1 MNYFKRILS
10 FVKPYKKRFIYATM
24 FNILYAI
31 FNILA
36 VMSFLPVLSILFN
49 PDKKVEKPVYDG
61 ISSTFGYL
69 KNSFYVEIAN
79 YINEEGAVNALLII
93 CIIVLILFF
102 FKNLFYFLGSYQMA
116 YLSNGTVKDMRDN
129 LYRKIISLP
138 IGYFTEQRK
147 GDLMSRMTS
156 DIQIVEGSFI
166 SSFGG
171 IVREPLTI
179 IIVLLMMFAM
189 SYKLTLFVFITL
201 PLSGLIISWSTKK
214 LKSKALQSQQESG
227 TYLSLLEETI
237 AGLKVVKGF
246 TSENRFFRKF
256 SNSTKRQ
263 ENLNIQVT
271 HRQKLASPLSEF
283 LGVLTVLAI
292 LLYGGS
298 LVLSNNTKTLS
309 DFDPESFIMYI
320 GLFYSILQPTKAIA
334 GIFTNI
340 RKGDASAKRLY
351 DILDEAN
358 PILNIENPIDKESFT
373 TGISFKNISFKY
385 EDDYVL
391 KDFSLEIP
399 KGKMVAL
406 VGQSGSG
413 KSTIA
418 NLLMRFY
425 DVNQGE
431 VLIDN
436 DNIKNVS
443 KESLRSLIGIVT
455 QDALLF
461 NDSIENNLKV
471 GNPNATEEEIIA
483 ATKVANALEF
493 IENSSKGFET
503 NIADSASNFSGG
515 QKQRLSIA
523 RAVLKNPPIMIL
535 DEATSALDT
544 ESEKIVQSAL
554 ENMMQNR
561 TSVVIAHRLSTIQKA
576 DLIVVMREGR
586 IVEQGKHEDLLA
598 AKGEYA
604 KLVELQSFDRI

>member
-10 FVKPYKKRFIYATM
+10 FVKPYKYRFIYATIFNVLYAL
-24 FNILYAI
+24 FNILTVI
-31 FNILA
+31 
-36 VMSFLPVLSILFN
+36 SFLPVLSILFS
-49 PDKKVEKPVYDG
+49 PDKKVEKPVYEG
-61 ISSTFGYL
+61 FTKIFEYIKS
-69 KNSFYVEIAN
+69 NFYYEIAQ
-79 YINEEGAVNALLII
+79 YIEREGTVNTLFVIAVG
-93 CIIVLILFF
+93 VLILFF

-116 YLSNGTVKDMRDN
+116 YLSNGTVKDMRDT
-129 LYRKIISLP
+129 LYKKITSLP
-138 IGYFTEQRK
+138 IGYFTEQKK

-156 DIQIVEGSFI
+156 DIQVVEGSFI

-179 IIVLLMMFAM
+179 VIILIVMFSM

-237 AGLKVVKGF
+237 AGLKVVKAF
-246 TSENRFFRKF
+246 TAENRFLRKF
-256 SNSTKRQ
+256 SSSTKRQ
-263 ENLNIQVT
+263 EKLNIQVT

-292 LLYGGS
+292 LLYGGKI
-298 LVLSNNTKTLS
+298 VLTNTEVS
-309 DFDPESFIMYI
+309 PNGFDSESFITYI
-320 GLFYSILQPTKAIA
+320 VMFYSILQPTKAIA

-340 RKGDASAKRLY
+340 RKGDASAKRIY
-351 DILDEAN
+351 DVLDEIN
-358 PILNIENPIDKESFT
+358 PIVNTESPIDKEQFT

-385 EDDYVL
+385 QDNYVL

-425 DVNQGE
+425 DVNKGE

-436 DNIKNVS
+436 DNIKDVS

-503 NIADSASNFSGG
+503 NIADSAGNFSGG

-586 IVEQGKHEDLLA
+586 IVEQGKHEELLA

-604 KLVELQSFDRI
+604 KLVELQSLD

>member
-10 FVKPYKKRFIYATM
+10 FVKPYKKRFIYATIY
-24 FNILYAI
+24 NVLYAI
-31 FNILA
+31 FNILT
-36 VMSFLPVLSILFN
+36 VISFLPVLSILFS
-49 PDKKVEKPVYDG
+49 PDKKVEKPVYEG
-61 ISSTFGYL
+61 L
-69 KNSFYVEIAN
+69 KKSFEYIKNNFYYEIAQ
-79 YINEEGAVNALLII
+79 YIEREGTVNTLFVIAIG
-93 CIIVLILFF
+93 VLILFF

-116 YLSNGTVKDMRDN
+116 YLSNGTVKDMRDT
-129 LYRKIISLP
+129 LYKKITSLP
-138 IGYFTEQRK
+138 IGYFTEQKK

-156 DIQIVEGSFI
+156 DIQVVEGSFI

-171 IVREPLTI
+171 IIREPLTI
-179 IIVLLMMFAM
+179 VIILIVMFSM

-237 AGLKVVKGF
+237 SGLKVVKGF
-246 TSENRFFRKF
+246 IAENRFLKKF
-256 SNSTKRQ
+256 SSSTKRQ
-263 ENLNIQVT
+263 EKLNIQVT

-292 LLYGGS
+292 LLYGGKI
-298 LVLSNNTKTLS
+298 VLTNTEVS
-309 DFDPESFIMYI
+309 PNGFDSESFITYI
-320 GLFYSILQPTKAIA
+320 VMFYSILQPTKAIA

-351 DILDEAN
+351 DVLDEVNTIVDVQN
-358 PILNIENPIDKESFT
+358 PIKKESFT

-385 EDDYVL
+385 HDQDNYVL

-425 DVNQGE
+425 DVNKGE

-436 DNIKNVS
+436 DNIKDVS

-461 NDSIENNLKV
+461 NDSIESNLKV
-471 GNPNATEEEIIA
+471 GNPNATKEEIIA

-493 IENSSKGFET
+493 IENSSKGFDT
-503 NIADSASNFSGG
+503 NIADSAGNFSGG

-523 RAVLKNPPIMIL
+523 RAVVKNPPIMIL

-576 DLIVVMREGR
+576 DVIVVMREGS
-586 IVEQGKHEDLLA
+586 IVEQGKHEELLA

-604 KLVELQSFDRI
+604 KLVALQSLD

>member
-49 PDKKVEKPVYDG
+49 PDKKVDKPVYEG

-79 YINEEGAVNALLII
+79 YIDEKGAVNALLII

-116 YLSNGTVKDMRDN
+116 YLSNGTVKDMRDT

-246 TSENRFFRKF
+246 IAENRFFKKF

-298 LVLSNNTKTLS
+298 IVLSNNTKTLS

-351 DILDEAN
+351 DILDEVNTIVDVQN
-358 PILNIENPIDKESFT
+358 PIKKELFT

-385 EDDYVL
+385 QDNYVL

-425 DVNQGE
+425 DVNKGE

-436 DNIKNVS
+436 DNIKDVS

-471 GNPNATEEEIIA
+471 GNPNATNEEIIA

-503 NIADSASNFSGG
+503 NIADSAGNFSGG

-586 IVEQGKHEDLLA
+586 IVEQGKHEELLA

-604 KLVELQSFDRI
+604 KLVELQSLD

>member
-391 KDFSLEIP
+391 KDFNLEIP

-425 DVNQGE
+425 DVSKGE

-586 IVEQGKHEDLLA
+586 IVEQGKHEELLA

-604 KLVELQSFDRI
+604 KLVELQSLD

>member
-10 FVKPYKKRFIYATM
+10 FVKPYKYRFIYATIFNVLYAL
-24 FNILYAI
+24 FNILTVI
-31 FNILA
+31 
-36 VMSFLPVLSILFN
+36 SFLPVLSLLFT
-49 PDKKVEKPVYDG
+49 PDKKVEKPVYEG
-61 ISSTFGYL
+61 FTKIFEYIKS
-69 KNSFYVEIAN
+69 NFYYEIAQ
-79 YINEEGAVNALLII
+79 YIEREGAVSTLF
-93 CIIVLILFF
+93 IVAVAVSILFF

-116 YLSNGTVKDMRDN
+116 YLSNGTVKDMRDT
-129 LYRKIISLP
+129 LYKKITSLP
-138 IGYFTEQRK
+138 IGYFTEQKK
-147 GDLMSRMTS
+147 GDLISRMTS
-156 DIQIVEGSFI
+156 DIQSVEGSFI

-179 IIVLLMMFAM
+179 VIILIVMFSM

-201 PLSGLIISWSTKK
+201 PLSGFVISWATKK

-237 AGLKVVKGF
+237 SGLKVVKGF
-246 TSENRFFRKF
+246 TAENRFLKKF
-256 SNSTKRQ
+256 SSSTKRQ
-263 ENLNIQVT
+263 EKLNIQVT

-283 LGVLTVLAI
+283 LGVLTVLII

-298 LVLSNNTKTLS
+298 IVLSNNQPAQS
-309 DFDPESFIMYI
+309 GFDSPSFITYI
-320 GLFYSILQPTKAIA
+320 FFFYSILQPTKAIA

-340 RKGDASAKRLY
+340 RKGDASAKRIY
-351 DILDEAN
+351 DVLDEVNTIVDVQN
-358 PILNIENPIDKESFT
+358 PIEKKSFT
-373 TGISFKNISFKY
+373 SGISFKNISFKY
-385 EDDYVL
+385 QDQDNYVL

-425 DVNQGE
+425 DVNKGE

-436 DNIKNVS
+436 DNIKDVT

-471 GNPNATEEEIIA
+471 GNPNATNEEIIA

-503 NIADSASNFSGG
+503 NIADSAGNFSGG

-586 IVEQGKHEDLLA
+586 IVEQGKHEELLA

-604 KLVELQSFDRI
+604 KLVELQSLD

>member
-10 FVKPYKKRFIYATM
+10 FVKPYKYRFIYAT
-24 FNILYAI
+24 I
-31 FNILA
+31 FNILFA
-36 VMSFLPVLSILFN
+36 LFNILTVISFLPVLSILFN
-49 PDKKVEKPVYDG
+49 PDKKVEKPTYEG
-61 ISSTFGYL
+61 LRKSFEYL
-69 KNSFYVEIAN
+69 KNNFYYEIAQ
-79 YINEEGAVNALLII
+79 YIEREGAIHTLFLISI
-93 CIIVLILFF
+93 SVLVLFF

-116 YLSNGTVKDMRDN
+116 YLSNGTVKDMRN
-129 LYRKIISLP
+129 TLYNKIINLP
-138 IGYFTEQRK
+138 IGYFTEQKK

-156 DIQIVEGSFI
+156 DIQVVEGSFI

-171 IVREPLTI
+171 IIREPLTI
-179 IIVLLMMFAM
+179 IIILIVMFSM
-189 SYKLTLFVFITL
+189 SYKLTLFVFVTL

-246 TSENRFFRKF
+246 TSENGFFKKF

-263 ENLNIQVT
+263 ADLNIQVT

-283 LGVLTVLAI
+283 LGVFTVLAI

-298 LVLSNNTKTLS
+298 LVLTNNQSALNG
-309 DFDPESFIMYI
+309 FDSESFITYI
-320 GLFYSILQPTKAIA
+320 IFFYSTLQPTKAIA

-358 PILNIENPIDKESFT
+358 PILNIENPIDKELFT

-503 NIADSASNFSGG
+503 NIADSANNFSGG

-586 IVEQGKHEDLLA
+586 IVEQGKHEELLA

-604 KLVELQSFDRI
+604 KLVELQSLD

>member
-10 FVKPYKKRFIYATM
+10 FVKPYKYRFIYATIFNVLYAL
-24 FNILYAI
+24 FNILTVI
-31 FNILA
+31 
-36 VMSFLPVLSILFN
+36 SFLPVLSILFS
-49 PDKKVEKPVYDG
+49 PDKKVEKPVYEG
-61 ISSTFGYL
+61 FTKIFEYIKS
-69 KNSFYVEIAN
+69 NFYYEIAQ
-79 YINEEGAVNALLII
+79 YIEREGTVNTLFVIAVG
-93 CIIVLILFF
+93 VLILFF

-116 YLSNGTVKDMRDN
+116 YLSNGTVKDMRDT
-129 LYRKIISLP
+129 LYKKITSLP
-138 IGYFTEQRK
+138 IGYFTEQKK

-156 DIQIVEGSFI
+156 DIQVVEGSFI

-179 IIVLLMMFAM
+179 VIILIVMFSM

-237 AGLKVVKGF
+237 AGLKVVKAF
-246 TSENRFFRKF
+246 TAENRFLRKF
-256 SNSTKRQ
+256 SSSTKRQ
-263 ENLNIQVT
+263 EKLNIQVT

-292 LLYGGS
+292 LLYGGKI
-298 LVLSNNTKTLS
+298 VLTNTEVS
-309 DFDPESFIMYI
+309 PNGFDSESFITYI
-320 GLFYSILQPTKAIA
+320 VMFYSILQPTKAIA

-340 RKGDASAKRLY
+340 RKGDASAKRIY
-351 DILDEAN
+351 DVLDEIN
-358 PILNIENPIDKESFT
+358 PIVNTESPIDKEQFT

-385 EDDYVL
+385 QDNYVL

-425 DVNQGE
+425 DVNKGE

-471 GNPNATEEEIIA
+471 GNPSATNEEIIA

-503 NIADSASNFSGG
+503 NIADSAGNFSGG

-586 IVEQGKHEDLLA
+586 IVEQGKHEELLA

-604 KLVELQSFDRI
+604 KLVELQSLD